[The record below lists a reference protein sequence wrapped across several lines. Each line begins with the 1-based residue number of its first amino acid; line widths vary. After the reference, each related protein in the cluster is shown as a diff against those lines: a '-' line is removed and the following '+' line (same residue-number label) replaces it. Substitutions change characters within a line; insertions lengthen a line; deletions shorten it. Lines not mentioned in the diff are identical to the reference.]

1 MRILVPVDGSD
12 NSIRAAE
19 YALKLAKNHNNA
31 EVTLV
36 SVPCNYEMSFFI
48 EAPYPLGNINKGCK
62 QAFEE
67 KLNSIKKIF
76 DDAGV
81 PVSAKLLNESDPARA
96 ISEYAESGGYDKI
109 IMGSRGL
116 SPFQGM
122 VLGSVTY
129 KVLNTV
135 KIPITIIK

>member
-12 NSIRAAE
+12 NSVRAAE
-19 YALKLAKNHNNA
+19 YALKLAKNHKNT

-36 SVPCNYEMSFFI
+36 SVPCSYETSFFI
-48 EAPYPLGNINKGCK
+48 EVPYPLGNVSKGCK

-67 KLNSIKKIF
+67 KLDNIKKIF

-81 PVSAKLLNESDPARA
+81 PVSAKLLKENDPARA
-96 ISEYAESGGYDKI
+96 ISEYAESSGYDKI
-109 IMGSRGL
+109 VMGSRGL
-116 SPFQGM
+116 SPLQGM

-135 KIPITIIK
+135 KIPVTIIK